1 MPGKPRQKVFCQGIT
16 KTHKRPCQMKG
27 YPLANGTYKC
37 KYHGFNNILGFRK
50 PNYNDETRIRQL
62 KGLYQ
67 FRNKTHEEVS
77 QYYYDKVKPR
87 IRNNEKSRYYRKQ
100 SYRRLNL
107 NRNIKGQEPQPLTY
121 QLDEVLRYL
130 KKNPDLNSRVSDARK
145 IGIQTLIDKLLQVFN
160 HQEVE
165 NPNQILW
172 IREKT
177 RFIQYLAGK
186 LTDLYS
192 DNKPI
197 KQNIDQRM
205 TITWED
211 CPDLIEVSSE
221 TLTDSVD
228 K

>member
-1 MPGKPRQKVFCQGIT
+1 MKKSVNTTTT
-16 KTHKRPCQMKG
+16 KSNQESEIMKSLDTIESNLIEG
-27 YPLANGTYKC
+27 LTLTE
-37 KYHGFNNILGFRK
+37 ILK
-50 PNYNDETRIRQL
+50 
-62 KGLYQ
+62 
-67 FRNKTHEEVS
+67 
-77 QYYYDKVKPR
+77 DK
-87 IRNNEKSRYYRKQ
+87 
-100 SYRRLNL
+100 NL
-107 NRNIKGQEPQPLTY
+107 NPSRISLMKFY
-121 QLDEVLRYL
+121 AIL

-211 CPDLIEVSSE
+211 TPDLIDVGA
-221 TLTDSVD
+221 TDITPTSP
-228 K
+228 KE

>member
-1 MPGKPRQKVFCQGIT
+1 MTQESNNSQSSTNSETKPMKKSAATTT
-16 KTHKRPCQMKG
+16 KKSNQELEIMKSLDTIESNLIEG
-27 YPLANGTYKC
+27 LTLTE
-37 KYHGFNNILGFRK
+37 IL
-50 PNYNDETRIRQL
+50 NDKTLNPSRI
-62 KGLYQ
+62 
-67 FRNKTHEEVS
+67 
-77 QYYYDKVKPR
+77 
-87 IRNNEKSRYYRKQ
+87 
-100 SYRRLNL
+100 NL
-107 NRNIKGQEPQPLTY
+107 MKFYAI
-121 QLDEVLRYL
+121 L
-130 KKNPDLNSRVSDARK
+130 KKNPELNSRVSEARK

-205 TITWED
+205 TIQWED
-211 CPDLIEVSSE
+211 TPDLIDVGA
-221 TLTDSVD
+221 TDITPTPP
-228 K
+228 KE

>member
-1 MPGKPRQKVFCQGIT
+1 MTQESNNSQSSTNSETKP
-16 KTHKRPCQMKG
+16 MKKSAATTIKKSNQELEIMKSLDTIESNLIEG
-27 YPLANGTYKC
+27 LTLTE
-37 KYHGFNNILGFRK
+37 ILK
-50 PNYNDETRIRQL
+50 
-62 KGLYQ
+62 
-67 FRNKTHEEVS
+67 
-77 QYYYDKVKPR
+77 DK
-87 IRNNEKSRYYRKQ
+87 
-100 SYRRLNL
+100 NL
-107 NRNIKGQEPQPLTY
+107 NPSRISLMKFY
-121 QLDEVLRYL
+121 AIL
-130 KKNPDLNSRVSDARK
+130 KKNPELNSRVSEARK

-205 TITWED
+205 TIQWED
-211 CPDLIEVSSE
+211 TPDLIDVGA
-221 TLTDSVD
+221 TDITPTPP
-228 K
+228 KE

>member
-1 MPGKPRQKVFCQGIT
+1 MTKQGSDNSKDYTNSETKPMKKSVNTTTTKSSQELQIKNDLGIIENNLIEGLT
-16 KTHKRPCQMKG
+16 LTEILKDKKLNPSRISLMKF
-27 YPLANGTYKC
+27 YA
-37 KYHGFNNILGFRK
+37 I
-50 PNYNDETRIRQL
+50 
-62 KGLYQ
+62 
-67 FRNKTHEEVS
+67 
-77 QYYYDKVKPR
+77 
-87 IRNNEKSRYYRKQ
+87 
-100 SYRRLNL
+100 
-107 NRNIKGQEPQPLTY
+107 
-121 QLDEVLRYL
+121 L
-130 KKNPDLNSRVSDARK
+130 KKNPDLESRVSEARK

-197 KQNIDQRM
+197 KQNIDSRM

-211 CPDLIEVSSE
+211 SPDLIDVGA
-221 TLTDSVD
+221 TDVTPTPP
-228 K
+228 KE

>member
-1 MPGKPRQKVFCQGIT
+1 MTQES
-16 KTHKRPCQMKG
+16 
-27 YPLANGTYKC
+27 
-37 KYHGFNNILGFRK
+37 NNSQSSI
-50 PNYNDETRIRQL
+50 NSET
-62 KGLYQ
+62 
-67 FRNKTHEEVS
+67 
-77 QYYYDKVKPR
+77 
-87 IRNNEKSRYYRKQ
+87 KQ
-100 SYRRLNL
+100 SKKSVNTTTKKSNQELEIMKSLDTIESNLIEGLTLTEILKDKNL
-107 NRNIKGQEPQPLTY
+107 NPSRISLMKFYTI
-121 QLDEVLRYL
+121 L
-130 KKNPDLNSRVSDARK
+130 KKNPELNSRVSEARK

-205 TITWED
+205 TIQWED
-211 CPDLIEVSSE
+211 TPDLIDVGA
-221 TLTDSVD
+221 TDITPTPPKD
-228 K
+228 

>member
-1 MPGKPRQKVFCQGIT
+1 MTQESNNSQSSTNSETKPMKKSAATTT
-16 KTHKRPCQMKG
+16 KKSNQELEIMKSLDTIESNLIEG
-27 YPLANGTYKC
+27 LTLTE
-37 KYHGFNNILGFRK
+37 ILK
-50 PNYNDETRIRQL
+50 
-62 KGLYQ
+62 
-67 FRNKTHEEVS
+67 
-77 QYYYDKVKPR
+77 DK
-87 IRNNEKSRYYRKQ
+87 
-100 SYRRLNL
+100 NL
-107 NRNIKGQEPQPLTY
+107 NPSRISLMKFYAILKRNPE
-121 QLDEVLRYL
+121 
-130 KKNPDLNSRVSDARK
+130 LNSRVSEARK

-205 TITWED
+205 TIQWED
-211 CPDLIEVSSE
+211 TPDLIDVGA
-221 TLTDSVD
+221 TDITPTPPKD
-228 K
+228 

>member
-1 MPGKPRQKVFCQGIT
+1 MTQESNNSQSSTNSETKPMKKSAATTT
-16 KTHKRPCQMKG
+16 KKSNQELEIMKS
-27 YPLANGTYKC
+27 LGTIESNLIE
-37 KYHGFNNILGFRK
+37 GLTLTEILK
-50 PNYNDETRIRQL
+50 
-62 KGLYQ
+62 
-67 FRNKTHEEVS
+67 
-77 QYYYDKVKPR
+77 DK
-87 IRNNEKSRYYRKQ
+87 
-100 SYRRLNL
+100 NL
-107 NRNIKGQEPQPLTY
+107 NPSRISLMKFY
-121 QLDEVLRYL
+121 AIL

-205 TITWED
+205 TIQWED
-211 CPDLIEVSSE
+211 TPDLIDVGA
-221 TLTDSVD
+221 TDITPTPPKD
-228 K
+228 

>member
-1 MPGKPRQKVFCQGIT
+1 MTQESNNSQSSTNSETKPMKKSAATTT
-16 KTHKRPCQMKG
+16 KKSNQELEIMKSLDTIESNLIEG
-27 YPLANGTYKC
+27 LTLTE
-37 KYHGFNNILGFRK
+37 ILK
-50 PNYNDETRIRQL
+50 
-62 KGLYQ
+62 
-67 FRNKTHEEVS
+67 
-77 QYYYDKVKPR
+77 DK
-87 IRNNEKSRYYRKQ
+87 
-100 SYRRLNL
+100 NL
-107 NRNIKGQEPQPLTY
+107 NPSRISLMKFY
-121 QLDEVLRYL
+121 AIL
-130 KKNPDLNSRVSDARK
+130 KKNPDLNIRVSEARK

-205 TITWED
+205 TIQWED
-211 CPDLIEVSSE
+211 NPDLIDVGA
-221 TLTDSVD
+221 TDITPTPP
-228 K
+228 KE

>member
-1 MPGKPRQKVFCQGIT
+1 MTKQESDNSKDYTNSETKPMKKSVNTTTTKSNQELQIKNDLGIIENNLIEGLT
-16 KTHKRPCQMKG
+16 LTEILKDKKLNPSRISLMKF
-27 YPLANGTYKC
+27 YA
-37 KYHGFNNILGFRK
+37 I
-50 PNYNDETRIRQL
+50 
-62 KGLYQ
+62 
-67 FRNKTHEEVS
+67 
-77 QYYYDKVKPR
+77 
-87 IRNNEKSRYYRKQ
+87 
-100 SYRRLNL
+100 
-107 NRNIKGQEPQPLTY
+107 
-121 QLDEVLRYL
+121 L
-130 KKNPDLNSRVSDARK
+130 KKNPDLESRVSEARK

-211 CPDLIEVSSE
+211 NPDLIDVGA
-221 TLTDSVD
+221 TDVTPTPP
-228 K
+228 KE